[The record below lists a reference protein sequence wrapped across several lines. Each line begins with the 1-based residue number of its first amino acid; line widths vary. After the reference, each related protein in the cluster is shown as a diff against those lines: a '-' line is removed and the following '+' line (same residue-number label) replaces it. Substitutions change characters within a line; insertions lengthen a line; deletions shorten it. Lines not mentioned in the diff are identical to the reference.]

1 MVSIRCHLF
10 HLRGAN
16 EVSSRVRERET
27 EPETDSPS
35 RIKPQDEA
43 PFGLVFDSYSE
54 ASIDSLGVAFAA
66 AFYEATSGVC
76 KVNRRA
82 RPRARGRRDWDL
94 LRISRCDAAA
104 LFLN

>member
-1 MVSIRCHLF
+1 V
-10 HLRGAN
+10 
-16 EVSSRVRERET
+16 
-27 EPETDSPS
+27 
-35 RIKPQDEA
+35 
-43 PFGLVFDSYSE
+43 